1 MNCKLLNTSTVLLLF
16 AATACWAADDGASLY
31 KKKCGT
37 CHGANGQG
45 KPAIKAPAVKGTT
58 LDADKITTYL
68 MKGESGNKA
77 PHNKGV
83 SGLTDSE
90 AKAIADYIKA
100 L

>member
-1 MNCKLLNTSTVLLLF
+1 MNGKLLNTSAVLLLF
-16 AATACWAADDGASLY
+16 AATASWAADDGASLY

-45 KPAIKAPAVKGTT
+45 KPAIKAPAVKGTS
-58 LDADKITTYL
+58 LDADKLAAFLTQ
-68 MKGESGNKA
+68 GESSKKA
-77 PHNKGV
+77 PHNKGM

-90 AKAIADYIKA
+90 AKAIADYIKT

>member
-1 MNCKLLNTSTVLLLF
+1 MNRKLLNTSAVLLLF
-16 AATACWAADDGASLY
+16 TATVAWAADDGASLY

-45 KPAIKAPAVKGTT
+45 KPAIKAPALKATSM
-58 LDADKITTYL
+58 DADKITAYL
-68 MKGESGNKA
+68 MKGTPSSKA

-83 SGLTDSE
+83 SGLIDSQ
-90 AKAIADYIKA
+90 AKAIADYVKT